1 VTDFQARVIVA
12 SNRAASGGYADTT
25 GPVLVDGLRQ
35 LGATVTEPVVV
46 PDGDPVERAL
56 REAVAARVD
65 VVVTT
70 GGTGVSPTDRT
81 PEATARVVD
90 YQIPGI
96 AEAVR
101 AYGVGKVPTAALS
114 RGIAGVAGRT
124 LVVNLAG
131 SRGAV
136 ADGLAVLGPILT
148 HAVDQLHGG
157 DHPRPAD
164 AATADPSAP
173 DPSAAAGDRSA
184 LATPPGG
191 AEQTTVLPATGPRAT
206 GPAAAGPGAAGGH
219 SHGAA
224 APAAGA
230 HAQVMGPG
238 AAGAH
243 GHDAGG
249 GSIGWAAARIAAHA
263 AGAAAPPEP
272 VRLALADA
280 TGATLAEPVRARTPL
295 PAFTTA
301 SVDGYAVRGT
311 GPWRVSGRVLAGQVA
326 VALADG
332 TAVEIATGAMVP
344 PGADQIIRVEDS
356 TRDADGL
363 VSGQPRRPTPEW
375 RVPGEEA
382 VKGEELLPAGTPV
395 TPGAVGVAAQC
406 GYDDLLVRRPPRAT
420 VLVFGDELLTEGL
433 PGRGLV
439 RDSLGPQLPGWLA
452 RIGALPTVSAP
463 PAPVGDTL
471 DAHVEAI
478 ATAAGAA
485 ELVCTT
491 GGTMH
496 GPVDHLH
503 PALAQLGAEYVVDTV
518 AVRPGFPMVL
528 AKLPGGRF
536 VAGLPGNPQSAVIGL
551 LTLVWPL
558 VAGLTGR
565 SVPRLSRVRLGAEIA
580 GRGDDTHLALARL
593 EPDGLAYPL
602 PHNGS
607 AMLRGLA
614 WADGFVLVPPGGT
627 GRVGEPAEFLPF
639 PLSAG
644 ERP

>member
-1 VTDFQARVIVA
+1 VT
-12 SNRAASGGYADTT
+12 
-25 GPVLVDGLRQ
+25 
-35 LGATVTEPVVV
+35 
-46 PDGDPVERAL
+46 
-56 REAVAARVD
+56 
-65 VVVTT
+65 
-70 GGTGVSPTDRT
+70 
-81 PEATARVVD
+81 
-90 YQIPGI
+90 
-96 AEAVR
+96 
-101 AYGVGKVPTAALS
+101 
-114 RGIAGVAGRT
+114 
-124 LVVNLAG
+124 
-131 SRGAV
+131 
-136 ADGLAVLGPILT
+136 
-148 HAVDQLHGG
+148 
-157 DHPRPAD
+157 
-164 AATADPSAP
+164 
-173 DPSAAAGDRSA
+173 
-184 LATPPGG
+184 
-191 AEQTTVLPATGPRAT
+191 
-206 GPAAAGPGAAGGH
+206 
-219 SHGAA
+219 
-224 APAAGA
+224 
-230 HAQVMGPG
+230 GPG

-627 GRVGEPAEFLPF
+627 GRVGAPAEFLPF

>member
-1 VTDFQARVIVA
+1 MTDFQARVIVA
-12 SNRAASGGYADTT
+12 SNRASSGGYADTT

-35 LGATVTEPVVV
+35 LGATVAEPVVV

-65 VVVTT
+65 VVLTT
-70 GGTGVSPTDRT
+70 GGTGVSATDRT

-136 ADGLAVLGPILT
+136 ADGLVVLGPILA
-148 HAVDQLHGG
+148 HAVDQLRGG
-157 DHPRPAD
+157 DHPRSPD
-164 AATADPSAP
+164 GPTATSPG
-173 DPSAAAGDRSA
+173 AGEPTTS
-184 LATPPGG
+184 LAPGG
-191 AEQTTVLPATGPRAT
+191 PATGAASGSRAS
-206 GPAAAGPGAAGGH
+206 AAGKPGASAAGGPGT
-219 SHGAA
+219 GA
-224 APAAGA
+224 PGTGA
-230 HAQVMGPG
+230 DGDG
-238 AAGAH
+238 AV
-243 GHDAGG
+243 
-249 GSIGWAAARIAAHA
+249 GWAAARTAAHT

-301 SVDGYAVRGT
+301 SVDGYAVRGA

-332 TAVEIATGAMVP
+332 MAVEIATGAMVP

-356 TRDADGL
+356 TRSADGL

-395 TPGAVGVAAQC
+395 TPGVVGVAAQC
-406 GYDDLLVRRPPRAT
+406 GHDDLLVRRPPRAT

-452 RIGALPTVSAP
+452 RIGALPTVSARLT
-463 PAPVGDTL
+463 PVGDTL

-478 ATAAGAA
+478 ATAAGSH

-491 GGTMH
+491 GGTMR

-614 WADGFVLVPPGGT
+614 WADGFVLVPPGAT
-627 GRVGEPAEFLPF
+627 GRAGEPAEFLPF